1 MHFCTIST
9 HDHAYKVFAL
19 CESLRLVNPAF
30 TLHALFVD
38 KMPDSRPHAQL
49 SLYTLDA
56 VNDAE
61 LGNDIIEKY
70 KSKSDKLR
78 WSLKPVFLKKL
89 LLSQSLEA
97 VIYLDNDLC
106 FFEDYAFL
114 FALLKQHSFL
124 LTPHHYE
131 RSPYHQQN
139 MLEAN
144 FRVGLY
150 NAGFVGANKEA
161 IQTLDWWA
169 SCCLYRCEKNAL
181 RGTFDDQKYLDL
193 IPVMDEKAHIVRH
206 QGCNVAEWNEA
217 VLPRTM
223 REGKVYINET
233 YPVVF
238 IHFNHTTIRA
248 IMQGREALLKP
259 FFETYFQFLIKYNAM
274 LKKENLFKSPALI
287 DYIKYSIWR
296 VLTRFGF

>member
-38 KMPDSRPHAQL
+38 KLPDSSPFAQL
-49 SLYTLDA
+49 KLYPLEA
-56 VNDAE
+56 LNEAG
-61 LGNDIIEKY
+61 LGADIIEKY
-70 KSKSDKLR
+70 TSTSDKLR

-89 LLSQSLEA
+89 LVSQSLYA

-106 FFEDYAFL
+106 FFEDYTFL
-114 FALLKQHSFL
+114 FELLNTHTFL

-193 IPVMDEKAHIVRH
+193 IPIIDEKAHIVRH
-206 QGCNVAEWNEA
+206 LGCNLAEWNEA
-217 VLPRTM
+217 VLSRTM
-223 REGKVYINET
+223 REGKVFINDVF
-233 YPVVF
+233 PVVF
-238 IHFNHTTIRA
+238 IHFNQTTIRA
-248 IMQGREALLKP
+248 IIQGRDALLKP
-259 FFETYFQFLIKYNAM
+259 YFENYVQFLKKYKPA
-274 LKKENLFKSPALI
+274 LQEENLYHSPALI

-296 VLTRFGF
+296 VATRFGF